1 MVLRK
6 APRYIVSFH
15 SIKLVKKKKLY
26 YTFPEAIYTYIRNI
40 ELTKPSCKINR
51 FERVFSFVTAEIRS
65 IDERGSIVEFTA
77 SL

>member
-15 SIKLVKKKKLY
+15 SIKLVKKKLY

>member
-1 MVLRK
+1 MLLRK

-15 SIKLVKKKKLY
+15 SIKLVKKLY
-26 YTFPEAIYTYIRNI
+26 YTFSQAIYTYIRNI

-65 IDERGSIVEFTA
+65 IDERASIVEFTA